1 MRRVLVG
8 IGCAMAAGGV
18 FGVTIASGANDGPS
32 CNGVFSSS
40 AAGDP
45 GHVAEAA
52 HFVKEL
58 SETFGVP
65 PGEFNSAGART
76 HCER

>member
-1 MRRVLVG
+1 MAVLV
-8 IGCAMAAGGV
+8 ALWMTTSV
-18 FGVTIASGANDGPS
+18 ASAQNASEPS

-45 GHVAEAA
+45 GHVAEVA
-52 HFVKEL
+52 HVVKEL
-58 SETFGVP
+58 SELFDVP
-65 PGEFNSAGART
+65 PGVFNSEGART